1 MEDNPSSAPGHVGL
15 TAELYSKLEALYL
28 NPSLP
33 SGFSSVE
40 GLYKAS
46 KGISGVTRSLIR
58 RFLAS
63 QPSYSR
69 FRPRRR
75 RFKRRPF
82 VSFAI
87 NRFWQA
93 DLLDVSTIARQNS
106 GINFILV
113 IIDTLSGYVRF
124 QGLKKKSAEL
134 TAEGFRKVFE
144 AEPGLTVKYVV
155 TDHGTEFW
163 NRNVISE
170 LERRDAILISTQN
183 FDIKAAAAERCCRTL
198 KNRIVRFINANNT
211 FRYIDE
217 LQRFAESINGSVNRM
232 IGMAPKDVTTAN
244 QNDIFYSRYGYK
256 KGDKGKEYTYGF
268 SEGDIVRTALPR
280 RAFQKESHQQ
290 FSNTLHR
297 VEEARSTHPHTF
309 RISVLDSKGDSI
321 GELEKAF
328 YSPELSLVL
337 NPDFGQLTPRPIPRR
352 NRPLI

>member
-1 MEDNPSSAPGHVGL
+1 MEDYPPSDPSNDKL
-15 TAELYSKLEALYL
+15 TPELFSKLEALYL

-33 SGFSSVE
+33 SGFSSVD
-40 GLYKAS
+40 GLYKAAR
-46 KGISGVTRSLIR
+46 GILGVNKSLIR
-58 RFLAS
+58 QFLAS

-75 RFKRRPF
+75 KFKRRPF

-93 DLLDVSTIARQNS
+93 DLLDVSTISRQNS
-106 GINFILV
+106 GVNFILV

-124 QGLKKKSAEL
+124 QGLKRKSAEL
-134 TAEGFRKVFE
+134 TAEGFHKVFE
-144 AEPGLTVKYVV
+144 AEPGLRVKYIV

-170 LERRDAILISTQN
+170 LERRDILLISTQN
-183 FDIKAAAAERCCRTL
+183 FDVKAAAAERCCRTL
-198 KNRIVRFINANNT
+198 KNRIVRFINARNS
-211 FRYIDE
+211 FRFIDE
-217 LQRFAESINGSVNRM
+217 LQSFADSINGSVNRM
-232 IGMAPKDVTTAN
+232 IGMAPKDVTKSN
-244 QNDIFYSRYGYK
+244 ENLVFYRRYGFESN
-256 KGDKGKEYTYGF
+256 KGNDGKEYKYSF

-297 VEEARSTHPHTF
+297 ITQARNTLPHTF
-309 RISVLDSKGDSI
+309 KISVLDTKGDSI

-337 NPDFGQLTPRPIPRR
+337 NPDFGKLSSRPIPRR
-352 NRPLI
+352 TRV